1 MDFETAMQKESV
13 ERKALVYFSSS
24 RVTFCSTIL
33 LHFFFKHSTHYF
45 FFFLSSFPIAHNYMR
60 TTLAKSGHYCA

>member
-1 MDFETAMQKESV
+1 MNFETAMQKESV

-24 RVTFCSTIL
+24 GVTFCSTIL
-33 LHFFFKHSTHYF
+33 LHFFLNIAHIT
-45 FFFLSSFPIAHNYMR
+45 FFFLSSFPIAHDYMR